1 MALRRRV
8 VSTGVISYSG
18 MGFLGERG
26 TLEAKMESVARPFK
40 AWMGSVRYFCYR
52 SGFCFHGAIGK
63 METKGLYRSEES
75 HTDE

>member
-26 TLEAKMESVARPFK
+26 TLEAKVESVARPFK
-40 AWMGSVRYFCYR
+40 AWMGFARYLCYR

-63 METKGLYRSEES
+63 METKGKYRREES
-75 HTDE
+75 HTDK